1 MTFTVIDHGT
11 WELYVPNPLPEWA
24 QGNVLPAAFARRT
37 SDGVDWYAFRNNA
50 ANFAKDSIVC
60 TVLRDP
66 SDGVETVKA
75 VFRDETMIFPGG
87 SRLIEVL
94 GVDPA
99 DPKPHDV
106 LAWMIYDP
114 INRVLL
120 PPAPPPVPALT
131 FKKDIWVRATD
142 EEAET
147 IEQVLSQQSLRKQR
161 IYAEAQY
168 LDHAD
173 PLYGELYAGFVQ
185 AFGKERADQLLA
197 GP

>member
-1 MTFTVIDHGT
+1 
-11 WELYVPNPLPEWA
+11 
-24 QGNVLPAAFARRT
+24 
-37 SDGVDWYAFRNNA
+37 
-50 ANFAKDSIVC
+50 
-60 TVLRDP
+60 
-66 SDGVETVKA
+66 
-75 VFRDETMIFPGG
+75 
-87 SRLIEVL
+87 
-94 GVDPA
+94 
-99 DPKPHDV
+99 
-106 LAWMIYDP
+106 MIYDP

-147 IEQVLSQQSLRKQR
+147 IEQVLSQQSPRKQR

-185 AFGKERADQLLA
+185 AFGKERADHLLA
-197 GP
+197 GPSS

>member
-1 MTFTVIDHGT
+1 
-11 WELYVPNPLPEWA
+11 
-24 QGNVLPAAFARRT
+24 
-37 SDGVDWYAFRNNA
+37 
-50 ANFAKDSIVC
+50 
-60 TVLRDP
+60 
-66 SDGVETVKA
+66 
-75 VFRDETMIFPGG
+75 
-87 SRLIEVL
+87 
-94 GVDPA
+94 
-99 DPKPHDV
+99 
-106 LAWMIYDP
+106 MIYDP
-114 INRVLL
+114 VNRVLL
-120 PPAPPPVPALT
+120 PPAPPAPALT

-197 GP
+197 ALRVNLLGRSVGSATAAAQSVDGFHALLNGLGSDAIGRENARVDLAF